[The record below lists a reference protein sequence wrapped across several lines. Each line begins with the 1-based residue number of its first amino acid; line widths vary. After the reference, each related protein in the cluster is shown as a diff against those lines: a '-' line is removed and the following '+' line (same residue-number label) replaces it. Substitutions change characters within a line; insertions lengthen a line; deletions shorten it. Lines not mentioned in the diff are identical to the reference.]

1 MTISLDYTLW
11 IQIVNFLLLIFIL
24 NFILYKPIMGIL
36 EKRKEQIEGSEQEIK
51 ELNLTVEQKEAR
63 YQEKLRLAKNDALEQ
78 KKAIV
83 REGSDSAKAIL
94 DGARSEVPKIVEQ
107 FEKKVAQE
115 VGDARLALREQSEKI
130 AMEIAQKVMG
140 RSIQ

>member
-1 MTISLDYTLW
+1 MTISVDYTLW

-36 EKRKEQIEGSEQEIK
+36 EKRKGQIEGSEQEIK
-51 ELNLTVEQKEAR
+51 ELNLTVEQKESR

-94 DGARSEVPKIVEQ
+94 DAARSEVPKIVEQ
-107 FEKKVAQE
+107 FEKKVTKE